1 MAIPLP
7 NNQGQQGD
15 NFLPTTPA
23 SNMIAP
29 PRVDFDKN
37 RFDTLI
43 AQKGV
48 DVLIEKALQCPC
60 KTEKI
65 NALTTC
71 KNCGGTGWIFVNP
84 RRSRLVLQSMNFENK
99 EEVWSRLVHGI
110 VRVTAAAEEKLAYYD
125 RITRLNAN
133 SLFSEI
139 VEFEEVDDKIFGWLS
154 YQPKEIE
161 YIGLFVNP
169 RDPLQQIQITDITI
183 VNNRIELSS
192 SISLPPF
199 DENNPLTATIRYVHA
214 PTFNIIEHQR
224 EEIDNF
230 RWNGREENIQ
240 YLPTLS
246 LARRTHDIDD
256 LVRLRQG
263 KLNDNSYDD
272 SSCKTENI
280 YKPVCNI

>member
-7 NNQGQQGD
+7 NSQGQRGD
-15 NFLPTTPA
+15 HLLPQVPD
-23 SNMIAP
+23 SQMIAP
-29 PRVDFDKN
+29 PRADFDKN
-37 RFDTLI
+37 RFDALV

-48 DVLIEKALQCPC
+48 DVLVEKALQCPC

-71 KNCGGTGWIFVNP
+71 RNCGGTGWIFVNP
-84 RRSRLVLQSMNFENK
+84 RRSRFVLQSMNFENK

-110 VRVTAAAEEKLAYYD
+110 VKVTAPAEEKLAYYD

-139 VEFEEVDDKIFGWLS
+139 VEFEEVDSRIFGWLS
-154 YQPKEIE
+154 YQPKDIE
-161 YIGLFVNP
+161 YIGLFVNLE
-169 RDPLQQIQITDITI
+169 DPLERIQPSDII
-183 VNNRIELSS
+183 VVNNRIELSS
-192 SISLPPF
+192 SLTLPSF
-199 DENNPLTATIRYVHA
+199 DSNYPLTATIRYTHA

-230 RWNGREENIQ
+230 RWNGRGESLQ

-263 KLNDNSYDD
+263 RLNDNSYDD
-272 SSCKTENI
+272 SSCEPENI